1 MVEKCKAHTDT
12 HTHRRRQRVPVAV
25 ISWKIENGGFRGAG
39 DRIGMLVGLGLGL
52 TKPSQQSALWNAV
65 FQALARTHKLCVC
78 VGVYL
83 CGGRFEN
90 QNLGG
95 MVNYLRGFSGEL

>member
-1 MVEKCKAHTDT
+1 
-12 HTHRRRQRVPVAV
+12 VPVAV

-65 FQALARTHKLCVC
+65 FQALARTLKLCVC
-78 VGVYL
+78 VLVCIYA
-83 CGGRFEN
+83 GGD
-90 QNLGG
+90 
-95 MVNYLRGFSGEL
+95 LRAKIKEEWLTIYEDVFGNFKKKLKEIGEAHIYKNS